1 MVSTI
6 VKRVEMRPSTE
17 LQSSSQQKLGV
28 PWVQIMGNEFES
40 VVDGRG
46 LGGYLSEEFVK
57 NS

>member
-40 VVDGRG
+40 VVDGR
-46 LGGYLSEEFVK
+46 V
-57 NS
+57 